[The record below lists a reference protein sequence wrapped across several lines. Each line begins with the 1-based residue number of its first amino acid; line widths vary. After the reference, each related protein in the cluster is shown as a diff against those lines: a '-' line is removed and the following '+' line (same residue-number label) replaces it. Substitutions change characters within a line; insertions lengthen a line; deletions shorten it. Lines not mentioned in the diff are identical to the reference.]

1 MFADLKQADYSVG
14 GDVDILSKLA
24 SCPDKD
30 DPTPDS
36 CVMDDRFRT
45 AIQQRMTVREALNDG
60 LLDGT
65 RIFGFDSNGR
75 EPEYYNGYPYR
86 SLVILR
92 KYRIIPVGWE
102 LAAKY
107 MRDYASGNYGLNALI
122 QEYNNSSSPFYRL
135 VDPNW
140 VLKAPDVYCKRQ
152 GVGEKI
158 QYEQAIRDED
168 TNNDLKIDGSDAA
181 TTTIQRQG
189 DYCADEQM
197 CLKEN
202 EDGSCK
208 RYGYCVEE
216 MPLWKFDGTSCSSH
230 YNTCQIFSGP
240 GGEASYLKNTVDYDG
255 CNASNA
261 GCQWYCQDWST
272 ATNQWVCINEAP
284 PNGGEKM
291 SFNRNAEEC
300 NSEVEGCHEFISIKG
315 SGANLVKNS
324 GFEDFD
330 TTTDAAIATDGI
342 RDDGIPIPSG
352 GSSLPDDFMY
362 WGDEF
367 MDGANPGYLRRLATN
382 DAFEGLTAARLH
394 HYGPAGS
401 YWNHQYID
409 TGINTDGQ
417 TFTMSFYAK
426 TAADAS
432 LSDCAG
438 DADVLEFNVRRHPA
452 GVEEQGPLAVVH
464 VGSDW
469 TRYVNTFTFGIY
481 DITTNGPWSNEQ
493 EMREAEVIIRHR
505 LTGQNCDIIIDNIQL
520 EEGGLTEYKPYEDSL
535 KNYLRKAPDYYNCY
549 DNDLTND
556 DQACDNYALSCLAD
570 DVGCEI
576 YTSST
581 TGLAVAGIISNPNIC
596 DPYNPASC
604 DQCPAEFMG
613 CQAYRELQIEHAP
626 RRPARDPVSFVADTG
641 ISCPASAVG
650 CEEYTNLEEVAL
662 GGEGKEYYSW
672 IKQCVNTDD
681 INLKTYY
688 TWEGSDEFGYQL
700 KKYNLKL
707 TNIAGDGGPCTNM
720 AAESAALGANS
731 WPTCVDDAIF
741 DEDGD
746 GIDEDHPAARCTAAD
761 IGVNPDCAEFYDTD
775 GNTYYRI
782 RSRVIYASEDCKT
795 YRNTVDGPSANYHLI
810 PGQGKACSA
819 AHAGCRAYKGNA
831 GDNIRIIYEED
842 FEGGTVDPWIGDA
855 IYSNESTYVGGH
867 SMLVSNSAAVG
878 NAGDVLGFQADRSYT
893 VSFWAKGAMV
903 DSPVSFGFN
912 TAPVL
917 TFPGQAMVR
926 AGEWG
931 RYEIGPLYIPVGVD
945 LSANQFL
952 TFGSNA
958 FYVDNIVITEI
969 FENIYLVK
977 DSYTECPGYENCD
990 QYTDRFGSIHY
1001 LKSFSRLCG
1010 EDKVGCAA
1018 MIDTQNTASP
1028 DGTTYSVTR
1037 SRGDCDGDGDIDD
1050 DDLLYLQ
1057 NYRYA
1062 SGPAPYPF
1070 LTGDIDDDNDIDNG
1084 DISFLDN
1091 YLHASGPA
1099 PTPTYVT
1106 FVHTTIPADDTIT
1119 LVNDPAKSCAST
1131 SKGCERLGLPIIN
1144 VDGNASSFTDYY
1156 LKNNPD
1162 EYDDILCAYD
1172 RNDCEEYTTPGGSKH
1187 YFKDPGNKVCE
1198 FKRVTGQETA
1208 GWYLLGTGHGAPDCP
1223 VSNGLCLGGYKEGE
1237 VCNSSDD
1244 CGTGGDCVRNDNV
1257 PTQPLDGWVGL
1268 CPASDSGCT
1277 EYRDPEQPMIDSG
1290 SISDVNF
1297 AINGSFEQEPLY
1309 AGDLATYY
1317 TDGLYDFNAGVGDY
1331 VPDELIGWRQRQTD
1345 GGFCNDNNAATCD
1358 VDGDCSIYGAGGC
1371 DINNRVPCGN
1381 RLAAVT
1387 DATPDVDPTEGDK
1400 AILMQSY
1407 DYCKGGDSALYTW
1420 HRIDTG
1426 YLTDNRAFKVSFDA
1440 KRAPDALDADCAG
1453 HAAADSIYYQMTRT
1467 IDDQKPGG
1475 YTDYL
1480 SGLTVTAADTW
1491 ENYEHTFY
1499 FGSAPRDWVATATTL
1514 DQLQRTA
1521 RLVFRR
1527 PAEDVNPALPDDPV
1541 CDLIIDNVKVE
1552 EVTTTNFLNYTPY
1565 YYINDTVD
1573 QSTCNG
1579 IVSREEGCRLF
1590 EDTSNADLPY
1600 STADSDN
1607 GVTPALCEEGTAYC
1621 DSNMVLKVIGDRE
1634 CKRWLE
1640 CETTVWSESD
1650 EGKTEELCTSRY
1662 LCDKM
1667 DEETG
1672 YCTNA
1677 ASFED
1682 VNQTFTAPA
1691 FADKIKYYS
1700 GMVLAGLDWGR
1711 RCSNDPSVVCTSNND
1726 CLGGTCS
1733 APQIVQ
1739 GYLQYPSMEQVGDIS
1754 TQGNLIKYGD
1764 FGDSDYKM
1772 NQILSCR
1779 LSGGC
1784 PGCGEIDA
1792 TLLPAD
1798 SCNSLDANPPTELDI
1813 LDATDQDSVSLR
1825 GNWGSRGFYGI
1836 GAGANIF
1843 ITEEDINNGFIPS
1856 PNANLDENNMLK
1868 VVTLGDTDPID
1879 DAVSNGNFSGVSY
1892 NLGSSVIKDEQY
1904 VVSFKLRWEG
1914 TPLINDKIRVELQY
1928 TPGVAGGVNQSVAA
1942 DITPSEEWQEYSLGP
1957 IIAGYPNG
1965 LIELASFTSVN
1976 LNIVHS
1982 YSPYDAEVPAVTFY
1996 LDDVSMKPVLTVRH
2010 GVCESLKAGYPDNGK
2025 QCKSI
2030 GDCVLPGFDDGAV
2043 ACVEQKNIPN
2053 SCRLYPR
2060 EDSPYCTYVD
2070 ENNTTYQGWY
2080 GYCIEHDPNNS
2091 KYCINWWPVDLLLG
2105 ESDAFSALPSFMSAI
2120 GHPGYYCLKTAGNYN
2135 KPIDGKIEFDWEFV
2149 LHTASAND
2157 DPAFEN
2163 AESSYQLLGAGGVGG
2178 PQEFGYRRPMASRI
2192 FNLGGNEV
2200 GECKPLCSTL
2210 VNSCSLMGG
2219 NWLAGAGD
2227 GSGYTGFI
2235 MANDAENV
2243 EGGNCS
2249 IHPGNSS
2256 VTTTCSSTE
2265 NKGCGDAGSFSP
2277 EDEYYK
2283 YEIEYINFIINR
2295 WSHSDWA
2302 ENTTA
2307 TTDGPSIFI
2316 LDHNSECENLN
2327 NLNCWTGTW
2336 MSAEDKNKIIIS
2348 VNFDAD
2354 DKLSGYSVYATDYA
2368 NGGGAWIQGI
2378 FHLSE
2383 QCTEIAQAVSD
2394 DLSVEPIAWQT
2405 RLARQSPYYVPEL
2418 LYYRAKDA
2426 APYGSSVVPS
2436 GERDP
2441 INWDYLPGKVPFSD
2455 NDGPL
2460 YVGDSDISTRAGSPY
2475 SCDAADGNCA
2485 GRMCSVLVSGR
2496 GYSTQNECKNYND
2509 MIDCHDALGYC
2520 IGLGTGF
2527 CINDNTVFCENNADC
2542 FTAGV
2547 NGDCST
2553 TGGGA
2558 VMPPIVTALEGI
2570 DKLKRLFVNGYN
2582 TWQWKSDPGFA
2593 GRWHYTLNKAPIDKW
2608 NDDYQLM
2615 LPCHQTIT
2623 GAGRPAYD
2631 PAIPITGGDYCG
2643 MPPVI
2648 KNIRAGNV
2656 ESPGSITFGPQ
2667 GGRVQLS
2674 FTIDADPDQLPIKY
2688 IEVDWDDG
2696 TESSK
2701 FAGKYADGT
2710 INFTHDYR
2718 QSQTSAYVP
2727 RILVYD
2733 NWNWCGVAEGQDMS
2747 AGDHRF
2753 ADEVEDAN
2761 GHDCTWVDTGIE
2773 IFVTP

>member
-1 MFADLKQADYSVG
+1 
-14 GDVDILSKLA
+14 
-24 SCPDKD
+24 
-30 DPTPDS
+30 
-36 CVMDDRFRT
+36 
-45 AIQQRMTVREALNDG
+45 
-60 LLDGT
+60 
-65 RIFGFDSNGR
+65 
-75 EPEYYNGYPYR
+75 
-86 SLVILR
+86 
-92 KYRIIPVGWE
+92 
-102 LAAKY
+102 
-107 MRDYASGNYGLNALI
+107 
-122 QEYNNSSSPFYRL
+122 
-135 VDPNW
+135 
-140 VLKAPDVYCKRQ
+140 
-152 GVGEKI
+152 
-158 QYEQAIRDED
+158 
-168 TNNDLKIDGSDAA
+168 
-181 TTTIQRQG
+181 
-189 DYCADEQM
+189 
-197 CLKEN
+197 
-202 EDGSCK
+202 
-208 RYGYCVEE
+208 
-216 MPLWKFDGTSCSSH
+216 
-230 YNTCQIFSGP
+230 
-240 GGEASYLKNTVDYDG
+240 
-255 CNASNA
+255 
-261 GCQWYCQDWST
+261 
-272 ATNQWVCINEAP
+272 
-284 PNGGEKM
+284 
-291 SFNRNAEEC
+291 
-300 NSEVEGCHEFISIKG
+300 
-315 SGANLVKNS
+315 
-324 GFEDFD
+324 
-330 TTTDAAIATDGI
+330 
-342 RDDGIPIPSG
+342 
-352 GSSLPDDFMY
+352 
-362 WGDEF
+362 
-367 MDGANPGYLRRLATN
+367 
-382 DAFEGLTAARLH
+382 
-394 HYGPAGS
+394 
-401 YWNHQYID
+401 
-409 TGINTDGQ
+409 
-417 TFTMSFYAK
+417 
-426 TAADAS
+426 
-432 LSDCAG
+432 
-438 DADVLEFNVRRHPA
+438 
-452 GVEEQGPLAVVH
+452 
-464 VGSDW
+464 
-469 TRYVNTFTFGIY
+469 
-481 DITTNGPWSNEQ
+481 
-493 EMREAEVIIRHR
+493 
-505 LTGQNCDIIIDNIQL
+505 
-520 EEGGLTEYKPYEDSL
+520 
-535 KNYLRKAPDYYNCY
+535 
-549 DNDLTND
+549 
-556 DQACDNYALSCLAD
+556 
-570 DVGCEI
+570 
-576 YTSST
+576 
-581 TGLAVAGIISNPNIC
+581 
-596 DPYNPASC
+596 
-604 DQCPAEFMG
+604 
-613 CQAYRELQIEHAP
+613 
-626 RRPARDPVSFVADTG
+626 
-641 ISCPASAVG
+641 
-650 CEEYTNLEEVAL
+650 LEEVAL

-700 KKYNLKL
+700 KKYSLKVSNLD
-707 TNIAGDGGPCTNM
+707 AGPCTNM
-720 AAESAALGANS
+720 GAENDPLLGANG
-731 WPTCVDDAIF
+731 WPTCIDDYDI
-741 DEDGD
+741 ELD
-746 GIDEDHPAARCTAAD
+746 GIIDYPAAFCTPAD
-761 IGVNPDCAEFYDTD
+761 IGVNPDCAEFYDTA
-775 GNTYYRI
+775 GTTYYRI
-782 RSRVIYASEDCKT
+782 KSRVIYASEDCKT

-810 PGQGKACSA
+810 PGQGKTCSA

-831 GDNIRIIYEED
+831 GDNIRVIYEEG
-842 FEGGTVDPWIGDA
+842 FEGGTVDPWIGDV

-867 SMLVSNSAAVG
+867 SMLVSNNAAVG

-893 VSFWAKGAMV
+893 ISFWAKGAMV

-912 TAPVL
+912 TAPAL

-945 LSANQFL
+945 LSANQLL

-990 QYTDRFGSIHY
+990 RYTDRFGSIHY
-1001 LKSFSRLCG
+1001 LKSFSKLCG

-1018 MIDTQNTASP
+1018 MIDTQNTVSP
-1028 DGTTYSVTR
+1028 DNTSYSVTR

-1057 NYRYA
+1057 NYLHA
-1062 SGPAPYPF
+1062 FGPAPYPF
-1070 LTGDIDDDNDIDNG
+1070 LTGDLDDDNDIDNG
-1084 DISFLDN
+1084 DISFLQN

-1144 VDGNASSFTDYY
+1144 VDGSVSSFTDYY

-1162 EYDDILCAYD
+1162 EYDDILCDYD

-1187 YFKDPGNKVCE
+1187 YFKDPGSKVCE
-1198 FKRVTGQETA
+1198 FKRVTGQEAA

-1223 VSNGLCLGGYKEGE
+1223 VSIGLCLGGYKEGE

-1290 SISDVNF
+1290 SISGVNF

-1309 AGDLATYY
+1309 AGNLSSYY
-1317 TDGLYDFNAGVGDY
+1317 TDGEYNQNTVPGDLGY
-1331 VPDELIGWRQRQTD
+1331 VPDELIGWQQRQTD

-1387 DATPDVDPTEGDK
+1387 EATLDVNPTDGEK
-1400 AILMQSY
+1400 AIVIQSY
-1407 DYCKGGDSALYTW
+1407 DYCKGGDSSLYTW
-1420 HRIDTG
+1420 HGIDTG
-1426 YLTDNRAFKVSFDA
+1426 YLTDNRAFRVSFDA
-1440 KRAPDALDADCAG
+1440 KRAPDTIDADCAG
-1453 HAAADSIYYQMTRT
+1453 GGGISDIRFQMTRM
-1467 IDDQKPGG
+1467 INDQKPGG
-1475 YTDYL
+1475 YADYL
-1480 SGLTVTAADTW
+1480 TDHTITATDTW
-1491 ENYEHTFY
+1491 ENYEHTYY
-1499 FGSAPRDWVATATTL
+1499 FKSVPVEDRFNPGVMRDWVATTTTL
-1514 DQLQRTA
+1514 DQLQRKA
-1521 RLVFRR
+1521 SVVFRR
-1527 PAEDVNPALPDDPV
+1527 PAEDVDPSAPHNPV
-1541 CDLIIDNVKVE
+1541 CDVLIDNVKIE
-1552 EVTTTNFLNYTPY
+1552 EVTTTNFLDYTPY

-1579 IVSREEGCRLF
+1579 ILSREEGCRLF

-1600 STADSDN
+1600 SSGDSED
-1607 GVTPALCEEGTAYC
+1607 GVPPALCEAGTAYC
-1621 DSNMVLKVIGDRE
+1621 DSNMVLKVVSDRE

-1682 VNQTFTAPA
+1682 VNQTFTTPA

-1739 GYLQYPSMEQVGDIS
+1739 GYLQYPGMEQVGDIS

-1772 NQILSCR
+1772 NQTLSCR

-1784 PGCGEIDA
+1784 EGCGEIDT
-1792 TLLPAD
+1792 TLGVLDP
-1798 SCNSLDANPPTELDI
+1798 CNSLDVNPPTELDI
-1813 LDATDQDSVSLR
+1813 LDTTDQDSVSLR

-1856 PNANLDENNMLK
+1856 PNANLDENNVLK

-1904 VVSFKLRWEG
+1904 VVFFKLRWEG

-1957 IIAGYPNG
+1957 ITAGYPNG

-2010 GVCESLKAGYPDNGK
+2010 GVCESSKAGYPDNGK

-2080 GYCIEHDPNNS
+2080 GYCIEHDPHNS

-2105 ESDAFSALPSFMSAI
+2105 ESDAFSALPGFMSAI
-2120 GHPGYYCLKTAGNYN
+2120 GHPGYYCLETAGNYN
-2135 KPIDGKIEFDWEFV
+2135 KPIGGKIEFDGGFV
-2149 LHTASAND
+2149 LNTSSANNDPSATDITHSCQNNFGGVD
-2157 DPAFEN
+2157 DNFKN
-2163 AESSYQLLGAGGVGG
+2163 ADSSYQLLGEGGAGG
-2178 PQEFGYRRPMASRI
+2178 PQEFGYRRPMASKI
-2192 FNLGGNEV
+2192 YNIGGNNV
-2200 GECKPLCSTL
+2200 GECNAGCNTESEE
-2210 VNSCSLMGG
+2210 CCWMG
-2219 NWLAGAGD
+2219 AAVF
-2227 GSGYTGFI
+2227 GSGDTGFI
-2235 MANDAENV
+2235 MANDADDSDHAD
-2243 EGGNCS
+2243 CS
-2249 IHPGNSS
+2249 IHPGNSGL
-2256 VTTTCSSTE
+2256 TTTCSTDDG
-2265 NKGCGDAGSFSP
+2265 NPINTKGCGDAGSFSP

-2283 YEIEYINFIINR
+2283 YEIKYINFVMNR
-2295 WSHSDWA
+2295 WSHSDW
-2302 ENTTA
+2302 EGNRTN

-2316 LDHNSECENLN
+2316 LDHNSTCLDGG
-2327 NLNCWTGTW
+2327 NCWSDSW
-2336 MSAEDKNKIIIS
+2336 NSQNNIITIS
-2348 VNFDAD
+2348 VNFDNE
-2354 DKLSGYSVYATDYA
+2354 DKLSGYSVYATDY
-2368 NGGGAWIQGI
+2368 NGGGGAWIQGI

-2383 QCTEIAQAVSD
+2383 QCTEIAQAVEYDS
-2394 DLSVEPIAWQT
+2394 SVEPKAWQT

-2441 INWDYLPGKVPFSD
+2441 INWDYLPGMVPFSD

-2460 YVGDSDISTRAGSPY
+2460 YVADNTVSTRAGSPY
-2475 SCDAADGNCA
+2475 SCDVADGNCG
-2485 GRMCSVLVSGR
+2485 GRMCSVFVSGN
-2496 GYSTQNECKNYND
+2496 GYPTQNECKNYND
-2509 MIDCHDALGYC
+2509 MIDCHNARGYC
-2520 IGLGTGF
+2520 IGLGSGF
-2527 CINDNTVFCENNADC
+2527 CENDNTVFCENNADC

-2547 NGDCST
+2547 TPDDCST
-2553 TGGGA
+2553 TGGSA
-2558 VMPPIVTALEGI
+2558 VMPPLDTALEGI
-2570 DKLKRLFVNGYN
+2570 DKLKRLFADGYN
-2582 TWQWKSDPGFA
+2582 TWQWNSDPGFG
-2593 GRWHYTLNKAPIDKW
+2593 GRWHYTLNNAPIDNW
-2608 NDDYQLM
+2608 NADYQNM

-2656 ESPGSITFGPQ
+2656 ESPGLITFGPQ

-2701 FAGKYADGT
+2701 FAGNYADGT

-2718 QSQTSAYVP
+2718 QPRSFAYEP

-2733 NWNWCGVAEGQDMS
+2733 NWDWCGVAEGQ
-2747 AGDHRF
+2747 A
-2753 ADEVEDAN
+2753 VDAVDDRN
-2761 GHDCTWVDTGIE
+2761 NTWDGGKCAWVDTGIE
-2773 IFVTP
+2773 IFVQTGAL